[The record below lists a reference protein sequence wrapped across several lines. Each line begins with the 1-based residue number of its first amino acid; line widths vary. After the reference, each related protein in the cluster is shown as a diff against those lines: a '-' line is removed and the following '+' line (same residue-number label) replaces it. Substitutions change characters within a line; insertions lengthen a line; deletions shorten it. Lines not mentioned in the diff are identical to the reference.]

1 MNLSYLFK
9 MRFFVLFTYFTVL
22 LQKTIVCNIFL
33 LQSTKK
39 TPPSKESDVTT
50 LKQCPH
56 SVLHHYRLHKTTKYG
71 HQLLRPCHSERTC
84 LYHSRL
90 TLGLQRLV
98 DP

>member
-39 TPPSKESDVTT
+39 TPQKLDFICLTFGVQFINNNLFRTSYDNK
-50 LKQCPH
+50 
-56 SVLHHYRLHKTTKYG
+56 G
-71 HQLLRPCHSERTC
+71 H
-84 LYHSRL
+84 
-90 TLGLQRLV
+90 LQQFGP
-98 DP
+98 DQ